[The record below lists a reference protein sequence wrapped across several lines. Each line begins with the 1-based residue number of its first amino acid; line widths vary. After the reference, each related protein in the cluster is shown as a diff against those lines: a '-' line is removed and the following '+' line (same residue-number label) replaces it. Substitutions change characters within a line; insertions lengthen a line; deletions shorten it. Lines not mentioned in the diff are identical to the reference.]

1 MINKRK
7 IIFSIIIPHYN
18 NIKDLKICL
27 SSIYNQDITKD
38 LYEVIVVDDCSLQ
51 NPKPQLKKYITK
63 YNNFILSKLL
73 KNSGPGI
80 ARNQGIKLANGE
92 YIMFVDSDDILNVHA
107 LKILLNLIK
116 KGYETITFNYS
127 YKSINRIN
135 LKKERKDQNILN
147 VNKSLFIKKFIGMN
161 YNNSVIFTIFK
172 RSLLSKNNIKF
183 LKGFHEDIP
192 FIFQIYYFSNYIYF
206 ENKVLYIK
214 KNRSDSIVNTYS
226 YKKIKDY
233 FNSWEITKKII
244 IKLKGIKYYKKNI
257 ELSFTSGLVGL
268 LAIIIMQNIQF
279 NKYDNKRL
287 NYYIYICKLLKKNY
301 LNVIIEKKLPNK
313 TIYDR
318 ISYNFITNFFFKDH
332 TLYNM
337 KNYEYF
343 LFKERYI
350 EKIKWKK

>member
-1 MINKRK
+1 MINKNK

-27 SSIYNQDITKD
+27 SNIYNQDITKD

-63 YNNFILSKLL
+63 YNNFYFSKLL

-127 YKSINRIN
+127 YKSIN
-135 LKKERKDQNILN
+135 LKKERKYQDILN
-147 VNKSLFIKKFIGMN
+147 VKKYLFIKKFIGMN

-172 RSLLSKNNIKF
+172 KSLLSKNNIKF
-183 LKGFHEDIP
+183 PKGLHEDIP
-192 FIFQIYYFSNYIYF
+192 FIFQIYYFSSYIYF
-206 ENKVLYIK
+206 EDRVLYIK
-214 KNRSDSIVNTYS
+214 KNRSDSIVNNYS
-226 YKKIKDY
+226 YQRIKDY

-257 ELSFTSGLVGL
+257 ELSYTSGFVGI
-268 LAIIIMQNIQF
+268 LAIIVLQNIQF
-279 NKYDNKRL
+279 NKSNNKRL
-287 NYYIYICKLLKKNY
+287 SYYIYVCKLLKKNY
-301 LNVIIEKKLPNK
+301 LNVINQKKLPNK

-318 ISYNFITNFFFKDH
+318 VSYNFIMKFFF
-332 TLYNM
+332 
-337 KNYEYF
+337 
-343 LFKERYI
+343 
-350 EKIKWKK
+350 